1 MYIQQFTGMK
11 YYQVNSFVVSDVFHS
26 LLEVLVVGDGLH
38 ASVDHPLRAL
48 HVGVFTEQIPYKRA

>member
-1 MYIQQFTGMK
+1 MK
-11 YYQVNSFVVSDVFHS
+11 YYQVNSFVISDVFYS